1 MICRYSQFT
10 PSFHRPK
17 RLGSALVATLLSLS
31 FSTNALAECPDYEA
45 KSAADKLSKVFLG
58 KNSSVFQP
66 AVVLKRHHPSRQ
78 KEVASYIKA
87 GKQYYTMFSIVNGNC
102 KAFFIKRAG
111 PRY

>member
-1 MICRYSQFT
+1 MFSLTLKKQIRV
-10 PSFHRPK
+10 
-17 RLGSALVATLLSLS
+17 LATCLLLTTSGY
-31 FSTNALAECPDYEA
+31 AAAECPDFKA
-45 KSAADKLSKVFLG
+45 KNAADLLSKAFLG